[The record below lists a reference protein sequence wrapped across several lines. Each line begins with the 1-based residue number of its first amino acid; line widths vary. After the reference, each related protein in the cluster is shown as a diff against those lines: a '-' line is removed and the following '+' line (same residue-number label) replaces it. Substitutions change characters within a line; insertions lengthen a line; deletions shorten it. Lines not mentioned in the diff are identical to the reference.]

1 MPSVAL
7 RRCAPGASDEYIKAR
22 ETLFREEWKLRD
34 QIEAVA
40 AQRRALP
47 SGPVLPDY
55 DFKEGP
61 SNINDN
67 TGTIKTT
74 SLADLAADGRSL
86 IIYHLMFAPTEPE
99 PCGMCSLVVD
109 GLNGTAKH
117 ISQNA
122 NLAVIAA
129 APIEK
134 LRAYAAK
141 RGWNQVRLLS
151 AHGTSFNKD
160 LNVEEEAKDGFSGQ
174 QAGISV
180 FKKDGNG
187 DVRHVYSM
195 SPKFDAATERGL
207 DMYTPLWNILD
218 LIPEGRGKFYATN
231 DYIVQ

>member
-1 MPSVAL
+1 MPSVAV

-22 ETLFREEWKLRD
+22 ESLFEEEWKLRN

-55 DFKEGP
+55 HFKEGP
-61 SNINDN
+61 SNINDT
-67 TGTIKTT
+67 TGTIQTT
-74 SLADLAADGRSL
+74 SLADLAADGRSVV
-86 IIYHLMFAPTEPE
+86 IYHMMFAKTEPE

-109 GLNGTAKH
+109 SLNGIAKH

-122 NLAVIAA
+122 NFAVIAA

-141 RGWNQVRLLS
+141 RGWNEIRLLS
-151 AHGTSFNKD
+151 AHGTNFNKD
-160 LNVEEEAKDGFSGQ
+160 LNFEEEAKDGFSGQ

-180 FKKDGNG
+180 FRKDGDGN
-187 DVRHVYSM
+187 VRHMYSM
-195 SPKFDAATERGL
+195 SPKFDTTTERGL

-218 LIPEGRGKFYATN
+218 LIPEGRGNFLATN
-231 DYIVQ
+231 DYIFE